1 MGAPHELAT
10 GVGGK
15 MTNRREFIQH
25 GVALSAAP
33 FVLGPAVGTTAQT
46 ERMQPVLV
54 VFDRQYSESRLFASA
69 LEARGF
75 PTHGIA
81 GDVTSLW
88 YDDLYHRWAG
98 GPSPIVG
105 LTGASSLFCLE
116 HLAWKVERRVVFRAE
131 HRQLGNARVEHRLTG
146 PEPLPLSSRIEA
158 SWPLWSASAVQSL
171 PARLRRGV
179 RFDAQ
184 AVGSAISESGAW
196 EEPLVTW
203 AIALKP
209 AA

>member
-1 MGAPHELAT
+1 
-10 GVGGK
+10 

-33 FVLGPAVGTTAQT
+33 FVLGPAVGMTAPTQPM
-46 ERMQPVLV
+46 RPVLAI
-54 VFDRQYSESRLFASA
+54 FDHQYAESRLFASA
-69 LEARGF
+69 LAAQGL
-75 PTHGIA
+75 PTHGIS
-81 GDVTSLW
+81 GDVTALW
-88 YDDLYHRWAG
+88 YDDLYHRWAE

-116 HLAWKVERRVVFRAE
+116 QLAWKVERRVVFRAE
-131 HRQLGNARVEHRLTG
+131 HHQIGNDQVEHRVTG
-146 PEPLPLSSRIEA
+146 PEALSVSTDPRIEA
-158 SWPLWSASAVQSL
+158 SWPSWSASAVRGL
-171 PARLRRGV
+171 PATLRRGV
-179 RFDAQ
+179 KFNARATS
-184 AVGSAISESGAW
+184 SALPDSSAW

>member
-1 MGAPHELAT
+1 
-10 GVGGK
+10 
-15 MTNRREFIQH
+15 MTSRREFIRH

-33 FVLGPAVGTTAQT
+33 FVLDPAIGVTAQT
-46 ERMQPVLV
+46 QRMKPVLAI
-54 VFDRQYSESRLFASA
+54 FDHQYIESRLFASA
-69 LEARGF
+69 LAARGV
-75 PTHGIA
+75 PTHGIS
-81 GDVTSLW
+81 GDVTMLW
-88 YDDLYHRWAG
+88 YDDLYHRWAQ

-131 HRQLGNARVEHRLTG
+131 HHQLGNDRVEHRLTG
-146 PEPLPLSSRIEA
+146 PEPASLSRRIEA
-158 SWPLWSASAVQSL
+158 SWPSWSASAVQSL
-171 PARLRRGV
+171 PATLRRGV
-179 RFDAQ
+179 KFESR
-184 AVGSAISESGAW
+184 AVGPAISGSATW

>member
-1 MGAPHELAT
+1 
-10 GVGGK
+10 

-33 FVLGPAVGTTAQT
+33 FVLGPTSGAAAPT
-46 ERMQPVLV
+46 ERMWPVLV
-54 VFDRQYSESRLFASA
+54 VFDHQYVESKLFAATLAAS
-69 LEARGF
+69 GF
-75 PTHGIA
+75 QTHGIN
-81 GDVTSLW
+81 GDVTALW
-88 YDDLYHRWAG
+88 YDDLYHRWAA

-131 HRQLGNARVEHRLTG
+131 HRQLGTNRIEHRVTG
-146 PEPLPLSSRIEA
+146 PEAFSSSSRIED
-158 SWPLWSASAVQSL
+158 SWPSWSASAVRNL
-171 PARLRRGV
+171 PATLRRGV
-179 RFDAQ
+179 RFDAR
-184 AVGSAISESGAW
+184 AVGSALPESSAW

-209 AA
+209 A